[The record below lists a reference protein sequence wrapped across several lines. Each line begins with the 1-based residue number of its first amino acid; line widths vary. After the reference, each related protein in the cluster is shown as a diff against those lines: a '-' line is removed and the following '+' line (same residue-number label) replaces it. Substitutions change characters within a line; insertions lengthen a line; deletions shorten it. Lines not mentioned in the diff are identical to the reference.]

1 MVKQK
6 SLIPSAPVA
15 INLTELQSQ
24 KLQQLVAQRQ
34 AIENGLNELVAL
46 ISDAHG
52 LTAKDKVEVSAD
64 FKTLTVLK

>member
-1 MVKQK
+1 MTKQK
-6 SLIPSAPVA
+6 SLIPSAPVT
-15 INLTELQSQ
+15 ISLTELQSQ
-24 KLQQLVAQRQ
+24 KLQQLVAQKQ
-34 AIENGLNELVAL
+34 AVENGLNELVAL